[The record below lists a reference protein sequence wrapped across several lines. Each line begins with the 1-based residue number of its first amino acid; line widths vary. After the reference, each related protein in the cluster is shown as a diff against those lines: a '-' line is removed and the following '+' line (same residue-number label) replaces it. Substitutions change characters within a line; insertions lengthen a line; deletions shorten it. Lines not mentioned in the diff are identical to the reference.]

1 MINVHKKELKKERRK
16 VLESIWYVIRNRLM
30 LNKQQNYL
38 IFITKIK
45 LESKHIVF
53 KIMLIQHLMKMI
65 LQGIWLSNRRIRLIL
80 VSS

>member
-1 MINVHKKELKKERRK
+1 MINVHKKELKKELRK

-30 LNKQQNYL
+30 LNRNFL

-53 KIMLIQHLMKMI
+53 KIMLILHLMKMI
-65 LQGIWLSNRRIRLIL
+65 LQGIWLSNSMIRLI
-80 VSS
+80 